1 MNKRFCIF
9 DMDGTLVDSM
19 SYWQRLGREFLAQKG
34 VTEHVDPILERTK
47 PMTMR
52 ESAALFLDSFP
63 LTGTPEQ
70 LEAEMNAVMDAHY
83 REDIPLKP
91 GAAAYLHALH
101 RQGAHL
107 CVATATA
114 EPLARAC
121 LTRLGIA
128 QDLEFILSCDEVQA
142 GKDRPAVFLEA
153 ARRLNAAPA
162 DIAAF
167 EDALYAARTAKE
179 AGFYTV
185 GVYDVHSDGHWA
197 ELSALADET
206 VSDWDAARSAIRL

>member
-19 SYWQRLGREFLAQKG
+19 SYWKRLGREFLTQKG
-34 VTEHVDPILERTK
+34 VTGEIDSVLERIK
-47 PMTMR
+47 PMTMQ
-52 ESAALFLDSFP
+52 ESAALFLESFP
-63 LTGTPEQ
+63 ILSGTPDS
-70 LEAEMNAVMDAHY
+70 LADEMNAVMDAHY
-83 REDIPLKP
+83 RDDVPLKP
-91 GAAAYLHALH
+91 GADRYLHALH
-101 RQGAHL
+101 QRGVTL

-121 LTRLGIA
+121 LTRLGVMD
-128 QDLEFILSCDEVQA
+128 DLSFLLSCDEVGA

-153 ARRLNAAPA
+153 ARRLGAAPP

-185 GVYDVHSDGHWA
+185 GVYDIHSDRHWSA
-197 ELSALADET
+197 LSALADET
-206 VSDWDAARSAIRL
+206 ISDWNEAISHIS